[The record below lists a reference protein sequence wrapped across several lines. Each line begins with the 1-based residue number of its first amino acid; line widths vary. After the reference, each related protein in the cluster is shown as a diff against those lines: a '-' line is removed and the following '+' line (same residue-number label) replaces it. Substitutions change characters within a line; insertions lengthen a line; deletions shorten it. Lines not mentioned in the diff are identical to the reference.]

1 MESYILAH
9 DLGTSGNKATLY
21 REDGRLAAS
30 AVAVYNTRYPHSGWV
45 EQDPRDWWR
54 AVCDSTKEL
63 IEKAGIEAGQVACVS
78 FSGQM
83 MGCLLV
89 DREGRPIRPMI
100 TWADTRASRQEKEM
114 TDRIGMEKVYRI
126 TGHRASASY
135 SAAKLLWVRENEPE
149 SYKKAYRM
157 LHAKD
162 FIIYHLTGRFV
173 TDYSDAGGT
182 NLFDIRKKEWS
193 AELSK
198 AYGIPLELL
207 PEVHPSADLAGRVTR
222 EAAKACG
229 LMEGTPV
236 VIGGGDGSC
245 ACVGAGAVEE
255 GDTYCVLGSS
265 SWISTV
271 NKEPVY
277 DERLRTFNWIHLD
290 AASYT
295 PCGTMQAAGLS
306 YRWYKDTFC
315 TEEERIARESGENVY
330 DLLDRAMPEGSPGAD
345 GVLYLPYLL
354 GERSPRWDHMARGAF
369 IGMDVRT
376 KKQDMARAVLEGV
389 GFNLKV
395 ILDILEARQKT
406 ESLILIGGGAKGK
419 VWPQILADIWGK
431 PLKLPIYSEEATS
444 LGAAVC
450 GGVGIGMYPDYRVVK
465 KFNRIVDIVRPDAAR
480 TEIYGRYYEIFD
492 QAYEALRPVY
502 ERLAKIRSR
511 RDRDETD
518 EDHT

>member
-21 REDGRLAAS
+21 RGDGKLAAS
-30 AVAVYNTRYPHSGWV
+30 AVAAYRTRYPHPGWA

-63 IEKAGIEAGQVACVS
+63 IEKAGIRAAQVACVS

-83 MGCLLV
+83 MGCLLT
-89 DREGRPIRPMI
+89 DREGRPVRPMI
-100 TWADTRASRQEKEM
+100 TWADTRASSQEKEIIS
-114 TDRIGMEKVYRI
+114 RIGMEKMYRI

-135 SAAKLLWVRENEPE
+135 SAAKLLWVREKEPE
-149 SYKKAYRM
+149 AYKKAYRM

-162 FIIYHLTGRFV
+162 FVIYHLTGRFV

-182 NLFDIRKKEWS
+182 NLFDLCKKEWS
-193 AELSK
+193 EEICNALE
-198 AYGIPLELL
+198 IPRQLL
-207 PEVHPSADLAGRVTR
+207 PQAHPSADLAGKVTR
-222 EAAKACG
+222 EAAAACG

-265 SWISTV
+265 SWISAAD
-271 NKEPVY
+271 KEPVY
-277 DERLRTFNWIHLD
+277 DDKLRTFNWIHLD
-290 AASYT
+290 PALYT

-306 YRWYKDTFC
+306 YSWYKDTFC
-315 TEEERIARESGENVY
+315 REEDRIAGERGESVY
-330 DLLDRAMPEGSPGAD
+330 DLLEREMAEGEPGAG

-354 GERSPRWDHMARGAF
+354 GERSPRWNHMARGAF

-376 KKQDMARAVLEGV
+376 KKADMARAVLEGV

-395 ILDILEARQKT
+395 ILDILENRQRT
-406 ESLILIGGGAKGK
+406 ESLNLIGGGAKGSL
-419 VWPQILADIWGK
+419 WPRILADIWGK
-431 PLKLPIYSEEATS
+431 PLNLPAYSEEATS

-450 GGVGIGMYPDYRVVK
+450 GGVGIGLYPDYRVVK
-465 KFNRIVDIVRPDAAR
+465 KFNPTAAVVMPDAAR
-480 TEIYGRYYEIFD
+480 TEIYGKYYEIFN
-492 QAYEALRPVY
+492 QAYEALQPVY
-502 ERLAKIRSR
+502 AKLAQIRQA
-511 RDRDETD
+511 DA
-518 EDHT
+518 

>member
-1 MESYILAH
+1 MERYILAH

-21 REDGRLAAS
+21 CEDGRLAAS
-30 AVAVYNTRYPHSGWV
+30 AVASYHTRYPHPGWA
-45 EQDPRDWWR
+45 EQNPLDWWR

-63 IEKAGIEAGQVACVS
+63 MEKAGIKAGQVACVS

-89 DREGRPIRPMI
+89 DKEGNPIRPMI
-100 TWADTRASRQEKEM
+100 IWADTRASDQERQI
-114 TDRIGMEKVYRI
+114 TDRIGMEKMYRI

-135 SAAKLLWVRENEPE
+135 SAAKLLWIREKEPE
-149 SYKKAYRM
+149 AYKKAYRM

-173 TDYSDAGGT
+173 SDYSDAGGT
-182 NLFDIRKKEWS
+182 NLFDLRKKEWS
-193 AELSK
+193 AEICGALE
-198 AYGIPLELL
+198 IPSELL
-207 PEVHPSADLAGRVTR
+207 PQACPSADLASRVTK
-222 EAAKACG
+222 EAAAACG

-245 ACVGAGAVEE
+245 ACVGAGVVEE

-265 SWISTV
+265 SWISTA

-277 DERLRTFNWIHLD
+277 DEKLRTFNWIHLD
-290 AASYT
+290 PALYT

-306 YRWYKDTFC
+306 YSWYKDVFC
-315 TEEERIARESGENVY
+315 GEEERIAAERGESVY
-330 DLLDRAMPEGSPGAD
+330 DLLDQAMMEGTPGAG

-376 KKQDMARAVLEGV
+376 KKADMARAVLEGV

-395 ILDILEARQKT
+395 ILDILMARQ
-406 ESLILIGGGAKGK
+406 EAEALILIGGGAKGK
-419 VWPQILADIWGK
+419 LWPQILADIWGK
-431 PLKLPIYSEEATS
+431 PLKLPVYSQEATS

-450 GGVGIGMYPDYRVVK
+450 GGVGIGMYPDYRAVK
-465 KFNRIVDIVRPDAAR
+465 KLNPIGNVVRPDKAG
-480 TEIYGRYYEIFD
+480 TQTYERYYEIFN
-492 QAYEALRPVY
+492 QVYEALRPSY
-502 ERLAKIRSR
+502 GKLAQIRQ
-511 RDRDETD
+511 
-518 EDHT
+518 

>member
-1 MESYILAH
+1 MERYILAH

-21 REDGRLAAS
+21 CEDGRLAAC
-30 AVAVYNTRYPHSGWV
+30 AVAAYPTRYPHPGWA
-45 EQDPRDWWR
+45 EQDPADWWR
-54 AVCDSTKEL
+54 AVCDSTKKL
-63 IEKAGIEAGQVACVS
+63 IEKAGIRAGQVACVS

-89 DREGRPIRPMI
+89 DREGQPIRPMI
-100 TWADTRASRQEKEM
+100 TWADTRALAQEKKM
-114 TDRIGMEKVYRI
+114 ADRIGMERMYRI
-126 TGHRASASY
+126 TGHRVSASY

-149 SYKKAYRM
+149 AFQKAYRM

-182 NLFDIRKKEWS
+182 NLFDICKKEWS
-193 AELSK
+193 SELGE
-198 AYGIPLELL
+198 ALGIPGELL
-207 PEVHPSADLAGRVTR
+207 PEVHPSATVAGTVTKT
-222 EAAKACG
+222 AAAACG

-245 ACVGAGAVEE
+245 ACVGAGVVEE

-265 SWISTV
+265 SWISTA
-271 NKEPVY
+271 NREPVY
-277 DERLRTFNWIHLD
+277 DEKLRTFNWVHLD
-290 AASYT
+290 PALYT

-306 YRWYKDTFC
+306 YSWYKDTFC
-315 TEEERIARESGENVY
+315 AEEERLAGENGESVY
-330 DLLDRAMPEGSPGAD
+330 DLLEQAMLEKNPGVG

-354 GERSPRWDHMARGAF
+354 GERSPRWNHRARGAF

-376 KKQDMARAVLEGV
+376 AKPDMARAVLEGV

-395 ILDILEARQKT
+395 ILDILKARQGI

-419 VWPQILADIWGK
+419 LWPQILADIWGM
-431 PLKLPIYSEEATS
+431 PLNLPVYSEEATS

-450 GGVGIGMYPDYRVVK
+450 GGVGIGMYSDYRVVK
-465 KFNRIVDIVRPDAAR
+465 GFNRIREIIRPDVAR
-480 TEIYGRYYEIFD
+480 TEIYKRYYEIFN

-502 ERLAKIRSR
+502 EKLARIREAA
-511 RDRDETD
+511 D
-518 EDHT
+518 